1 MMFGVIGSG
10 QRGPLLFLV
19 DYLCHKLNEMQIQA
33 VGETKHFKNVI
44 VRGKYLG

>member
-10 QRGPLLFLV
+10 QRGALLFLA
-19 DYLCHKLNEMQIQA
+19 DYLYNKLNEMQMQD
-33 VGETKHFKNVI
+33 VGVTKHFKNVI